1 MIALR
6 VSQFIGDEGMFLKA
20 TTAYKRAMVGI
31 KPTHDSQEMAEKA
44 RDGSIG
50 FSEKI
55 RFKDPDGLDYQKDK
69 PEHCQY
75 LAQDIKIATLLN
87 NQARL
92 LVNQAI
98 DHEFIASD
106 QPVEPYDE
114 DRRFLKVFKAI
125 DELV

>member
-55 RFKDPDGLDYQKDK
+55 RFKGVIT
-69 PEHCQY
+69 ENGENS
-75 LAQDIKIATLLN
+75 TLRN
-87 NQARL
+87 F
-92 LVNQAI
+92 V
-98 DHEFIASD
+98 DF
-106 QPVEPYDE
+106 
-114 DRRFLKVFKAI
+114 
-125 DELV
+125 